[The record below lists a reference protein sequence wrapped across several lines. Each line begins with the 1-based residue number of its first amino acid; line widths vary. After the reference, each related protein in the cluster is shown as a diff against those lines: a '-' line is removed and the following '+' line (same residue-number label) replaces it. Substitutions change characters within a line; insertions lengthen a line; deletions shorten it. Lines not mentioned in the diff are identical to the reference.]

1 MSWDTLYLIAR
12 SWGLTPSEFWDMTLP
27 EWYLEYWDRSPRVQG
42 QDYAGNLTRGD
53 LDDIKEW
60 MN

>member
-1 MSWDTLYLIAR
+1 
-12 SWGLTPSEFWDMTLP
+12 MTLP
-27 EWYLEYWDRSPRVQG
+27 EWYLEYWDRSPRVKG